1 MLSIVFTITYCI
13 QSIQAVPWPRLGRT
27 GTTMGQ
33 TWPGLTC
40 DIQQGMVID
49 CCQWTVQCVDVVA
62 ETGDCVT
69 SQDTLVGKIH

>member
-1 MLSIVFTITYCI
+1 
-13 QSIQAVPWPRLGRT
+13 
-27 GTTMGQ
+27 MGQ